1 MGQIG
6 AVGVVGSS
14 TEKTD
19 VCSPLSPTFG
29 VFDVGDVIQV
39 DRPDSAP
46 WYGVI
51 KWIGRLGEKKVL
63 TAGIEM
69 VSDKLRA
76 LKYIILLY
84 YDIRNMRSKVGDLGR
99 FKALNTS
106 AVQKVTGCSYQYVG

>member
-6 AVGVVGSS
+6 TVGVVGSS

-19 VCSPLSPTFG
+19 VCSPSPNFG
-29 VFDVGDVIQV
+29 VFDVGNVIQV

-69 VSDKLRA
+69 VSGKLRA

-84 YDIRNMRSKVGDLGR
+84 NDIRNMRS
-99 FKALNTS
+99 
-106 AVQKVTGCSYQYVG
+106 